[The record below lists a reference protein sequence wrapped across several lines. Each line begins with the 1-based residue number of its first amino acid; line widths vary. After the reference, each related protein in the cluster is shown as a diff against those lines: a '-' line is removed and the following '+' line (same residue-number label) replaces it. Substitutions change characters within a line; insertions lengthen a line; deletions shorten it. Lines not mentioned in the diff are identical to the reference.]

1 MKRSSLLTAI
11 FISLAATFAISA
23 RADFND
29 DQKACNSSA
38 TDPDTGIAAC
48 TRQVASG
55 RFKGHDLATSYY
67 NRGNFWNRKPDYDR
81 AIADYDQALQLD
93 PDYGY
98 VYGNRGRAWYSKN
111 NLDRALA
118 DLNDAIRIN
127 PKNAI
132 EYNSRGNVW
141 KDKGDLDKA
150 MADYNQAIRFDSK
163 FAIAYYNRGVAW
175 GSQGN
180 DDRAMA
186 DYDQAIKLDPNYGYA
201 YGNRGRIWYNK
212 DNLDR
217 ALADLNEAIRINPK
231 NALEYNSRGNVWR
244 DKKDFDRAIADYNLA
259 IQFNPKDPFVF
270 NNRGN
275 TWTDKG
281 NYINAIADFDQAI
294 RLDPGYTAA
303 FTNRGLA
310 NEKKGDADSARAD
323 YNASLA
329 VPEKY
334 SNGKWA
340 HDTATKH
347 LASLPATTGRAS
359 SSAGRSPS
367 GPVAVVTPPV
377 IPQVLPRPAA
387 SGFDPGRRVALVIG
401 NSSYSAVPQLPN
413 PRHDSETV
421 ADALRRVGFKTVTL
435 LTDLTRE
442 KLVDALRKF
451 ARDAENADWALVYY
465 AGHGIEMNGTNYL
478 IPIDAKLEIDRDVE
492 FEAIP
497 LNQVMSA
504 VEGAKKMRLVLLD
517 ACRDNPFA
525 HQMRR
530 SIGTRSV
537 SRGLGAV
544 EPEAGMLV
552 VYAAK
557 DGQTALDGD
566 GGNSPFVSALVKEMT
581 TPGLEIRKLFD
592 LVRDDVLDS
601 TNRRQQPF
609 TYGSVSG
616 REDFFFAK

>member
-1 MKRSSLLTAI
+1 MKRWSLLVAI
-11 FISLAATFAISA
+11 FFALAGLFAAPA
-23 RADFND
+23 RADFSD
-29 DQKACNSSA
+29 DQKACNNGA
-38 TDPDTGIAAC
+38 TDPDVGIPAC

-55 RFKGHDLATSYY
+55 RFKGHDLAITFY
-67 NRGNFWNRKPDYDR
+67 NRGNFWNRKSDYDH

-93 PDYGY
+93 PNYGY
-98 VYGNRGRAWYSKN
+98 AYGNRGRAWYNKD
-111 NLDRALA
+111 NLDKALA

-127 PKNAI
+127 PQNAI

-150 MADYNQAIRFDSK
+150 MADYNQAIHFDNK
-163 FAIAYYNRGVAW
+163 FASAYYNRGAAW
-175 GSQGN
+175 GSKGN

-212 DNLDR
+212 NNLDK
-217 ALADLNEAIRINPK
+217 ALADLNEAIRINPR
-231 NALEYNSRGNVWR
+231 NSVEYNSRGNVWR
-244 DKKDFDRAIADYNLA
+244 DKKDPDRAIADYNLA
-259 IQFNPKDPFVF
+259 IQLDPKDAFVY

-275 TWTDKG
+275 AWTDKG
-281 NYINAIADFDQAI
+281 NFAAAIADYGQAI
-294 RLDPGYTAA
+294 AIDPAYTAA

-310 NEKKGDADSARAD
+310 YEKKGDTDSARAD
-323 YNASLA
+323 YNAALA

-347 LASLPATTGRAS
+347 LASLPASTGRAS
-359 SSAGRSPS
+359 ASRQPS
-367 GPVAVVTPPV
+367 GPVAVVTPPFV
-377 IPQVLPRPAA
+377 PQVPLRPAA

-421 ADALRRVGFKTVTL
+421 ADALRRLGFKTVTL

-442 KLVDALRKF
+442 KLIDALRKF

-497 LNQVMSA
+497 LSQVMSA
-504 VEGAKKMRLVLLD
+504 VEGAKKMRLVMLD

-537 SRGLGAV
+537 SRGLAAV
-544 EPEAGMLV
+544 EPEAGTLV

-566 GGNSPFVSALVKEMT
+566 SGNSPFVSALVKEMT

-592 LVRDDVLDS
+592 LVRDDVLDA
-601 TNRRQQPF
+601 THNRQQPF